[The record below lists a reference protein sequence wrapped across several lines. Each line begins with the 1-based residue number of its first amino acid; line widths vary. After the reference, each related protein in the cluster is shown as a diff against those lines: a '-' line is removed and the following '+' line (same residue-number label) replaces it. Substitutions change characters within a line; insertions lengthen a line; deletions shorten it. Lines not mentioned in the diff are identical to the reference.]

1 MNNMKKE
8 IKSIPFIVPLITLP
22 LPFSA
27 EAAEREAAES
37 ATPNVI
43 FIYADDIGYG
53 DLSCNGAR
61 TISTPHVEQLAAEG
75 VRFTNAHSA
84 AATSTPARYAMLTG
98 EYAWRRQGTG
108 IADGDAGMIIR
119 PDRYTLA
126 DMFREA
132 GYVTGAIGKWHLG
145 LGDKKGTQDWNGLIS
160 PNLSDIGFDYS
171 YIMAATGD
179 RVPCVFVENG
189 RVVNLDPNDP
199 IYVSYQKNFPG
210 EPTGKNNP
218 ELLTM
223 LPSHGHNQSI
233 VNGISRIGF
242 MKGGK
247 SALWKDD
254 QIADELTGKAVDFI
268 EQHKDHPF
276 FLYFAT
282 QDAHVPRVPNARFA
296 GKSGM
301 GPRGDVLLQF
311 DWSVGEVMATLK
323 RLGLDRN
330 TIVILSSDN
339 GPVVD
344 DGYQDQAVELLGNH
358 KPGGPFRGGKYSSYE
373 AGTRVPCI
381 LRWAGHVEPAVSDA
395 LVCQLDWFSSLASLL
410 DVEMPAGA
418 APDSENYLNA
428 WLGKDP
434 QGRPA
439 LVEQNA
445 QNNLSIITADW
456 KYIEPGKG
464 SPYNRNVGIET
475 GNSPDPQLY
484 DMHTDLGEKNN
495 VVDRYPAVV
504 EELSRQLNA
513 IKDGR
518 VGLPLE

>member
-1 MNNMKKE
+1 M
-8 IKSIPFIVPLITLP
+8 LA
-22 LPFSA
+22 LPFSGYA
-27 EAAEREAAES
+27 EKPLPEQPQR
-37 ATPNVI
+37 PNVI

-53 DLSCNGAR
+53 DLSCNGAK

-119 PDRYTLA
+119 PNRYTLA
-126 DMFREA
+126 DMFHEA
-132 GYVTGAIGKWHLG
+132 GYTTGAIGKWHLG

-189 RVVNLDPNDP
+189 RVVNLDPDDP
-199 IYVSYQKNFPG
+199 IYVSY
-210 EPTGKNNP
+210 GKNYP

-223 LPSHGHNQSI
+223 HPSHGHVPSR

-242 MKGGK
+242 MQGGK
-247 SALWKDD
+247 SALWKAD
-254 QIADELTGKAVDFI
+254 QIADELTAKAIDFI
-268 EQHKDHPF
+268 EQHRDEPF

-282 QDAHVPRVPNARFA
+282 QDAHVPRVPGARFA

-311 DWSVGEVMATLK
+311 DWSVGEVMAALK
-323 RLGLDRN
+323 RLGLDEN

-344 DGYQDQAVELLGNH
+344 DGYRDQAVELLGNH
-358 KPGGPFRGGKYSSYE
+358 KPGGPFRGGKYSLYE

-381 LRWAGHVEPAVSDA
+381 LRWTGRVQPAVSDA
-395 LVCQLDWFSSLASLL
+395 LVCQLDWMASLASLL
-410 DVEMPAGA
+410 GVSMPAGA
-418 APDSENYLNA
+418 APDSENWLDA
-428 WLGKDP
+428 WLGKDRR
-434 QGRPA
+434 GRSS

-456 KYIEPGKG
+456 KYLEPGEG
-464 SPYNRNVGIET
+464 SPYNSNVGIET

-484 DMHTDLGEKNN
+484 DMRSDKGETKN
-495 VVDRYPAVV
+495 VAAQYPAVV
-504 EELSRQLNA
+504 EELARKLA
-513 IKDGR
+513 EIKDGR

>member
-1 MNNMKKE
+1 MKKKM
-8 IKSIPFIVPLITLP
+8 KSIPLILPLVTLP
-22 LPFSA
+22 LPFAGHA
-27 EAAEREAAES
+27 EKHMDEKPQ
-37 ATPNVI
+37 TPNVI

-53 DLSCNGAR
+53 DLSCNGAK

-126 DMFREA
+126 DMFHEA
-132 GYVTGAIGKWHLG
+132 GYATGAIGKWHLG
-145 LGDKKGTQDWNGLIS
+145 LGDRNGTQDWNGLIS
-160 PNLSDIGFDYS
+160 PNPADIGFDYS

-210 EPTGKNNP
+210 EPTGKDNP

-223 LPSHGHNQSI
+223 FPSHGHNQSI

-254 QIADELTGKAVDFI
+254 RIADELTARAVDFI
-268 EQHKDHPF
+268 ERHKDRPF

-282 QDAHVPRVPNARFA
+282 QDAHVPRVPAARFV

-311 DWSVGEVMATLK
+311 DWSVGEVMAALK

-344 DGYQDQAVELLGNH
+344 DGYCDQAVELLGDH

-381 LRWAGHVEPAVSDA
+381 LRWTGRVEPAVSDA
-395 LVCQLDWFSSLASLL
+395 LVCQLDWLASLAAL
-410 DVEMPAGA
+410 LGVELPEGV
-418 APDSENYLNA
+418 APDSENRLDS
-428 WLGKDP
+428 WLGTDR
-434 QGRPA
+434 QGRPC
-439 LVEQNA
+439 LVVQNA
-445 QNNLSIITADW
+445 QNNLSIITSDW
-456 KYIEPGKG
+456 KYIEPGEG
-464 SPYNRNVGIET
+464 SPYNSSVNIET
-475 GNSPDPQLY
+475 GNSPEPQLY
-484 DMHTDLGEKNN
+484 DMRSDKGERKN
-495 VVDRYPAVV
+495 VAGRYPAVV
-504 EELSRQLNA
+504 DELARKLSE

-518 VGLPLE
+518 VGLPLQE